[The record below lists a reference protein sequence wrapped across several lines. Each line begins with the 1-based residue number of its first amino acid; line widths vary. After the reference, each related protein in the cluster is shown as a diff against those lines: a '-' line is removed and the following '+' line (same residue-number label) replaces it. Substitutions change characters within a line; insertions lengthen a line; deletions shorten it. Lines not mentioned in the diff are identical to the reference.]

1 MGSFE
6 KLGILVIVVI
16 IVMILAV
23 AIHQWGDSVDV
34 AELQGTEL
42 RLVDPADTQYPVD
55 RDVVGGQERRGTDD
69 IPVST
74 ADAWPDGTP
83 KSYRI
88 RDGDSLWVLVVKR
101 WGLRESFVPALQR
114 SNPGLDPA
122 RLRVGSVL
130 TIPDPALSGA
140 TRTSTTAGD
149 SAKRRTEASAA
160 PQRFVSYEIQEG
172 DNLGSVAKRYLGE
185 AWRWPRIRECNP
197 GLNPDRLR
205 VGQIIQV
212 PVD

>member
-42 RLVDPADTQYPVD
+42 RLVDPADMQFPVD
-55 RDVVGGQERRGTDD
+55 RDVVGGREARGSDD
-69 IPVST
+69 IPASG
-74 ADAWPDGTP
+74 AEAWPDGTP

-88 RDGDSLWVLVVKR
+88 REGDSLWVLVVKR
-101 WGLRESFVPALQR
+101 WCLRESFVPALQR

-130 TIPDPALSGA
+130 TIPDPAASGS
-140 TRTSTTAGD
+140 TRTSATGGD
-149 SAKRRTEASAA
+149 AARRTTEASAA
-160 PQRFVSYEIQEG
+160 PTRFVSYEIQEG
-172 DNLGSVAKRYLGE
+172 DTLGSVAKRYLGE
-185 AWRWPRIRECNP
+185 AWRWPRIVETNP

-205 VGQIIQV
+205 VGQTIQV
-212 PVD
+212 PVG